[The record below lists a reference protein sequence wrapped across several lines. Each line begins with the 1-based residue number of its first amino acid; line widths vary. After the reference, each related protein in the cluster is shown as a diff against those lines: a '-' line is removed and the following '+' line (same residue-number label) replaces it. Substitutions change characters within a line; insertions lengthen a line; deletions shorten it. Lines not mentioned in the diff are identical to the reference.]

1 MTPALPANQAAGI
14 RNLCLLHLGAN
25 ALLLWMGYEWL
36 GVGES
41 TIPRLLWSAVLALA
55 ILSVAC
61 WLHGATFAYFRM
73 PEDSRIT
80 AAFKVALQR
89 LLPLLLAA
97 IGIMV
102 LYALLAQWARYST
115 MPAFEL
121 SSYLTLK
128 FRKPVKPN
136 TVLRVFNVALWLVR
150 WVLLPLVLLP
160 IASGIAA
167 RGWRGFAEAGWRGRA
182 WLLAPV
188 FLLAGL
194 WLPFVLLGW
203 APRVG
208 PFWLQMAS
216 FIVRIG
222 LAYLLFVAAAVALA
236 FVTSRGRPG
245 LSQRGTATSP

>member
-1 MTPALPANQAAGI
+1 MTAAI
-14 RNLCLLHLGAN
+14 RKLCLVHVVTN
-25 ALLLWMGYEWL
+25 ALLLWLGYEWL

-41 TIPRLLWSAVLALA
+41 TIPRLLWSAVFALA
-55 ILSVAC
+55 ILSMAC

-73 PEDSRIT
+73 PEDSRIA
-80 AAFKVALQR
+80 AAFRAVLQH

-102 LYALLAQWARYST
+102 LYTLLARWADYSPQ
-115 MPAFEL
+115 PAL
-121 SSYLTLK
+121 KLASYLTLK
-128 FRKPVKPN
+128 FRKPVKPAM
-136 TVLRVFNVALWLVR
+136 VMRVFNVALWLVR

-167 RGWRGFAEAGWRGRA
+167 RGWRGFAEVGWRGRV

-188 FLLAGL
+188 LLLAGV

-203 APRVG
+203 VPRVG
-208 PFWLQMAS
+208 FFWLQMAS
-216 FIVRIG
+216 FTVRIG

-236 FVTSRGRPG
+236 FVTSRGRTGKPT
-245 LSQRGTATSP
+245 TAT